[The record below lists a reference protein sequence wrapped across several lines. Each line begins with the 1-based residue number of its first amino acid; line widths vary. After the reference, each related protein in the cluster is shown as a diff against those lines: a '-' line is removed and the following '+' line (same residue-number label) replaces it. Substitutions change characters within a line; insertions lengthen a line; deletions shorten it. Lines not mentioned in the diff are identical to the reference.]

1 MAVSWIVYALL
12 YPALLAVINVVD
24 KFLLD
29 KRIRDYR
36 CLLLVI
42 GFVALPAG
50 ILVTFLAPWD
60 KFTAMQVGL
69 GMFSGVLIA
78 VSYVIYFHVLSFEE
92 VSRVIS
98 IWYATPVIVAL
109 FAAVILKEY
118 LPWWKYVAIV
128 VAAGGAV
135 LIGME
140 RFARFPIMR
149 KGFWLIILMCVF
161 SAIVNIIAKYLLAD
175 FSIWNVIGLELLGVS
190 LLILYIFSQHARRH
204 VRQTLKSLP
213 LIVFSEYS
221 TYVAWLLWAAAV
233 ALTNVSLVS
242 AMGSVQPLY
251 VLVLMLMVSTFKP
264 SILKEVFTRRTFAIK
279 AIAILMIVVGTF
291 FIAI

>member
-12 YPALLAVINVVD
+12 YPALLAIVNVVD

-36 CLLLVI
+36 SIFLVI

-50 ILVTFLAPWD
+50 ALITFLAPWRNV
-60 KFTAMQVGL
+60 TSVQIGL
-69 GMFSGVLIA
+69 GMVSGILIA
-78 VSYVIYFHVLSFEE
+78 VNYLFYFYVLSFEE

-128 VAAGGAV
+128 VAASGAV
-135 LIGME
+135 LIGVE
-140 RFARFPIMR
+140 RFAHIPVMR
-149 KGFWLIILMCVF
+149 KGFWAIILMCVL
-161 SAIVNIIAKYLLAD
+161 SGIVSILAKYLLFD
-175 FSIWNVIGLELLGVS
+175 LSIWNVIGLELLGVS
-190 LLILYIFSQHARRH
+190 LLTLFIFSKRSRKNVH
-204 VRQTLKSLP
+204 QTLKSLHF
-213 LIVFSEYS
+213 IVFSEYA
-221 TYVAWLLWAAAV
+221 TYCAWLLWATAV

-251 VLVLMLMVSTFKP
+251 VLILMLMLSTFKP
-264 SILKEVFTRRTFAIK
+264 NILREVFTRKTFTIK
-279 AIAILMIVVGTF
+279 AIAILMIVIGTF
-291 FIAI
+291 FVAL